1 MVQSARRQRALALY
15 DTVSDTEI
23 EYVLHE
29 LEKQFRLVSTPLP
42 DGWNTRK
49 RFDKVLLQLD
59 KQSSP
64 GWPLMREAPTI
75 GRWLFADGPFPIPR
89 KADTL
94 WAMVQDVFSGNY
106 NHIFK
111 TFIKMEPHTKKKALE
126 GRWRLIMMCSLPNQV
141 AWHMAVGHLED
152 RFLDMYRCPLAHSL
166 IYFGGGWKR
175 FRRFYQQH
183 NLSWCADKSG
193 WDWNSPGWVY
203 VVCRELRKRLTIGA
217 TKEWERVIDILYDDA
232 YFTSVLM
239 LVDGTLVRQEK
250 PGLMKSGLVVT
261 IGDNG
266 IAQLAL
272 HIRAERR
279 IGVRTKT
286 MIIAT
291 GDDTFQQP
299 PEDEKAYISALTSSG
314 CIVKE
319 YGRGTDFMGFEILS
333 TGFYPKYFAKH
344 VATLR
349 YQKDEYLQETLESYL
364 RIYAYDDLRSGFF
377 RSCGE
382 KLGFTFPSKQYF
394 RYFAENPDA
403 LESYSGLARPS
414 FGDRDGGGGVAY

>member
-1 MVQSARRQRALALY
+1 MY
-15 DTVSDTEI
+15 DTVSDSEM

-29 LEKQFRLVSTPLP
+29 LEKQFRLVATPLP
-42 DGWNTRK
+42 DGWNTRAN
-49 RFDKVLLQLD
+49 FDKVLLELD

-75 GRWLFADGPFPIPR
+75 GKWLFADGPFPLPR

-94 WAMVQDVFSGNY
+94 WSMVQDVFEGKY

-111 TFIKMEPHTKKKALE
+111 VFIKMEPHTLKKALE

-166 IYFGGGWKR
+166 VYFGGGWKR
-175 FRRFYQQH
+175 FYRYYRQH

-217 TKEWERVIDILYDDA
+217 TPEWERVLDILYADA
-232 YFTSVLM
+232 YFTSKLM
-239 LVDGTLVRQEK
+239 LVDGSIVQQED

-272 HIRAERR
+272 HIRAEKRMNVRR
-279 IGVRTKT
+279 KT
-286 MIIAT
+286 RIIAT
-291 GDDTFQQP
+291 GDDTFQEP
-299 PEDEKAYISALTSSG
+299 PEDEGAYIANLSSSG

-319 YGRGTDFMGFEILS
+319 YGSGTDFMGFEITS
-333 TGFYPKYFAKH
+333 EGYYPLKFGKH

-349 YQKDEYLQETLESYL
+349 YQKDEFLQETLESYL
-364 RIYAYDDLRSGFF
+364 RIYTYDSLRSGFF
-377 RSCGE
+377 RSLGTL
-382 KLGFTFPSKQYF
+382 LGFTFPSAQYF
-394 RYFAENPDA
+394 RYFSDNPDA
-403 LESYSGLARPS
+403 LETFSGLARPS
-414 FGDRDGGGGVAY
+414 FGDRDVGGSVVH